1 MSEAP
6 PPAVTVSRE
15 GDAAVAH
22 LTGAWCLHAGIPSRV
37 ELEHALLASPK
48 PRVLRL
54 EAGDVERW
62 DTALVAFVA
71 AARGA
76 AERQGVE
83 LDTVGIPGRV
93 LELVARARSGG
104 TAAPALAREP
114 RPSLAVAL
122 GERVL
127 AESGT
132 LVAKVDFV
140 GDTALAAL
148 RTLAGRNRRLRTN
161 FFLQL
166 QRAGVETLPVV
177 ALMGFAMGGVLTLVA
192 SGQFEKLGATA
203 LVARVVAIAVLREMG
218 SLMVG
223 IAIAGRLGSALAA
236 ELATMVANQEV
247 DALRLIGVNPFDY
260 LVAPRVLALAV
271 AGVLLVLYANALGLV
286 GGLVAGVAF
295 AGLPPREYVE
305 RSLAVLGYKHLFA
318 GLIKGLVFG
327 TVTALLACYHG
338 LASGRSAAA
347 VGKTVS
353 RAVVGAVVGV
363 VLADAAI
370 TLVFKWVRL

>member
-1 MSEAP
+1 MSTST
-6 PPAVTVSRE
+6 PAVTLSRE
-15 GDAAVAH
+15 DDAAVAR
-22 LTGAWCLHAGIPSRV
+22 LTGAWCLSEGLPSRR
-37 ELEHALLASPK
+37 ELERGLAASPP

-54 EAGDVERW
+54 DAAGVERW

-71 AARGA
+71 GAHRA

-83 LDTVGIPGRV
+83 LDPVAVPTRV
-93 LELVARARSGG
+93 LELVARARADA
-104 TAAPALAREP
+104 TAAPEPEPVLAD
-114 RPSLAVAL
+114 VL

-127 AESGT
+127 AETGALLT
-132 LVAKVDFV
+132 RIEFV
-140 GDTALAAL
+140 GDTTLATL
-148 RTLAGRNRRLRTN
+148 RTLTGRNRRLRST

-166 QRAGVETLPVV
+166 QRAGVQTLPVV
-177 ALMGFAMGGVLTLVA
+177 ALMGFAIGAVLTLVA
-192 SGQFEKLGATA
+192 AGQFEKVGATP

-223 IAIAGRLGSALAA
+223 IAIAGRLGSAFAA

-247 DALRLIGVNPFDY
+247 DALRLIGVDPFDY
-260 LVAPRVLALAV
+260 LVAPRVVAAAV

-286 GGLVAGVAF
+286 GGLVAGFGF
-295 AGLPPREYVE
+295 AGLSAREYVD

-318 GLIKGLVFG
+318 GLIKGLFFG
-327 TVTALLACYHG
+327 TVTALVACYEG
-338 LASGRSAAA
+338 LKSGRSAAA